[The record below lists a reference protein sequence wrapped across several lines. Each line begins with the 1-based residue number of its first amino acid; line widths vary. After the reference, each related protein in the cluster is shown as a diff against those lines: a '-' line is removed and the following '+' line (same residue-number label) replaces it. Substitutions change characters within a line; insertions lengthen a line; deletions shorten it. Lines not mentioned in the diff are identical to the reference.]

1 MCSNNLAAVLGTRQS
16 VVNYS
21 VYFFISDFCQRIS
34 FTVLFCCCCQT
45 NKSEISDSNP
55 RVGAFLNISTKKKT
69 RELPSPLLCF
79 VSKNTVKVQL
89 EQFGCQ
95 LEKNWC
101 FSVPTVVFV
110 NLEQHKTEQLE
121 D

>member
-55 RVGAFLNISTKKKT
+55 RVGAFLNISTKKKQRAT
-69 RELPSPLLCF
+69 FTFALLCQQKHGQGA
-79 VSKNTVKVQL
+79 VGAVWL
-89 EQFGCQ
+89 
-95 LEKNWC
+95 
-101 FSVPTVVFV
+101 SVREELVFFCPHCSFV